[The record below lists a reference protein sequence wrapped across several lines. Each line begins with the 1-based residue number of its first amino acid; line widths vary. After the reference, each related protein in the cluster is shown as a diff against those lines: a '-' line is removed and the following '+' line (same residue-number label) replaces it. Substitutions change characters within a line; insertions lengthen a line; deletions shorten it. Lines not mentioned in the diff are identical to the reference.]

1 MISEAPLGPDSSS
14 SPHSS
19 GSSLHSQRPAAA
31 AQRGDGADPGII
43 PAARRPQRSC
53 GASTRAAGPAPAGPR
68 ASATRATGS
77 ELGLAKRRAEG
88 TGAAP
93 GRAEGRGGTAGGTS
107 GGRGLADRKYSGRL
121 GGRGGAGAGPS
132 DPDVISGGRARRWSE
147 DVEARKA
154 SALRGR
160 PPWVRGGAARE
171 LHGRGVAGRCL
182 GGARGLAA
190 RPGCGG
196 EGLPL
201 RFVTVST
208 EFGDAPRDSEELTGP
223 GAGSGDPSPVAKR
236 FLVCRRLLLIVTVV
250 EEAASAKGACSQR

>member
-19 GSSLHSQRPAAA
+19 RSSLHPQRPAAA

-43 PAARRPQRSC
+43 PAVRRPQRSC

-77 ELGLAKRRAEG
+77 EHGLPKSRAEG
-88 TGAAP
+88 TGTDP
-93 GRAEGRGGTAGGTS
+93 GRVEGRGGTAGGPAEEEASLTGS
-107 GGRGLADRKYSGRL
+107 TAGASAE
-121 GGRGGAGAGPS
+121 GAGPGPS

-147 DVEARKA
+147 DVEAREA

-160 PPWVRGGAARE
+160 PPWARGGAARE

-190 RPGCGG
+190 RPAAVVK
-196 EGLPL
+196 GLRCVL
-201 RFVTVST
+201 
-208 EFGDAPRDSEELTGP
+208 
-223 GAGSGDPSPVAKR
+223 SP
-236 FLVCRRLLLIVTVV
+236 
-250 EEAASAKGACSQR
+250 